1 VSRVT
6 AIPSQQQSNG
16 PNGLDSS
23 FGAASLSKSRLPVTS
38 LRDSAL
44 RDSGSREPS
53 SIAPVVLAIL
63 DGWGY
68 SHDEAHNA
76 IRAAATPVMDALWH
90 AYPHTLIEASGGAV
104 GLPDGQMGNS
114 EVGHLTIG
122 SGRIIR
128 QELVRISQAVKD
140 GSIAANPALNALA
153 DKLLANGHTLH
164 LIGLC
169 SDGGVHSHINH
180 LGGLLRWA
188 AARGLQDVCIHVITD
203 GRDTAPSSAPGFVA
217 QVLEQIQAAGVGR
230 IATLCGRYWAMDRDN
245 RWERTEKAYRLLSQS
260 SPLSDVGPVEAIEAS
275 YANNV
280 GDEFLE
286 PLRLSDDLITSGDG
300 LVCFNF
306 RPDRVRQL
314 IRALVLPTFD
324 NFERSLITDLDVV
337 TFTQYEK
344 GLPVAV
350 AFPPESLDGLLGQ
363 VVSEAGLRQF
373 RTAETEKYPHVTY
386 FMNGGIEQA
395 FPGED
400 RHLVPSP
407 RVATYDQSPAMSAEQ
422 LTDSCIA
429 AIQKGIYSLV
439 VINYANPD
447 MVGHTGQMQ
456 ATTEAVTTVDTC
468 VGRLMEATNR
478 SGGTLVITADHG
490 NAEVMEGPD
499 GRPWTAHTTNPV
511 PVILVEGEKR
521 KLPGHG
527 TDVQLRAGGG
537 LADIA
542 PTLLDI
548 LELPKPGNMSGLSL
562 VAPLGS
568 QSEPNRVAETLG
580 V

>member
-1 VSRVT
+1 MSGAFRNDQPIAT
-6 AIPSQQQSNG
+6 G
-16 PNGLDSS
+16 P
-23 FGAASLSKSRLPVTS
+23 V
-38 LRDSAL
+38 
-44 RDSGSREPS
+44 
-53 SIAPVVLAIL
+53 APVVLTIL

-68 SHDEAHNA
+68 RPDDAHNA
-76 IRAAATPVMDALWH
+76 IRAADTPVMDALWH
-90 AYPHTLIEASGGAV
+90 AYPHTLIEASGAAV
-104 GLPDGQMGNS
+104 GLPDDQMGNS

-128 QELVRISQAVKD
+128 QELVRIGQAVRD
-140 GSIAANPALNALA
+140 GSLSRNSALNALA
-153 DKLLANGHTLH
+153 DRLLANGGCLH
-164 LIGLC
+164 LVGLC
-169 SDGGVHSHINH
+169 SDGGVHSHVDH
-180 LGGLLRWA
+180 LGGLLQWA
-188 AARGLQDVCIHVITD
+188 AARGIKDVCVHVITD
-203 GRDTAPSSAPGFVA
+203 GRDTPPSSAPTYVA
-217 QVLEQIQAAGVGR
+217 RVEDLIAQAGVGR
-230 IATLCGRYWAMDRDN
+230 IATLCGRYWAMDRDH
-245 RWERTEKAYRLLSQS
+245 RWERTEKAYRLLSEA
-260 SPLSDVGPVEAIEAS
+260 GPVTAPSAASAISEAYAS
-275 YANNV
+275 GV
-280 GDEFLE
+280 EDEFIE
-286 PLRLSDDLITSGDG
+286 PVRLAEGTVKAGDG

-314 IRALVLPTFD
+314 IRAFVLPDFD
-324 NFERSLITDLDVV
+324 PFARERIEDLAVV

-363 VVSEAGLRQF
+363 VISEAGLRQF

-429 AIQKGIYSLV
+429 AINKGIYSLV

-447 MVGHTGQMQ
+447 MVGHTGQME
-456 ATTEAVTTVDTC
+456 ATTAAIATVDHC
-468 VGRLMEATNR
+468 VGRLLEATGR
-478 SGGTLVITADHG
+478 MGGTMLITADHG
-490 NAEVMEGPD
+490 NAEVMQGAD

-521 KLPGHG
+521 KLPGLANDIH
-527 TDVQLRAGGG
+527 LREHGG

-542 PTLLDI
+542 PTVLEILGLD
-548 LELPKPGNMSGLSL
+548 KPDKMSGESL
-562 VAPLGS
+562 IQAAGVG
-568 QSEPNRVAETLG
+568 QSPARIPQTLG

>member
-1 VSRVT
+1 VT
-6 AIPSQQQSNG
+6 TIPSQQQSTLNAG
-16 PNGLDSS
+16 SPPAFRES
-23 FGAASLSKSRLPVTS
+23 ASV
-38 LRDSAL
+38 
-44 RDSGSREPS
+44 
-53 SIAPVVLAIL
+53 APVVLAIL

-68 SHDEAHNA
+68 RHEDEHNA
-76 IRAAATPVMDALWH
+76 IRAASTPVMDALWH
-90 AYPHTLIEASGGAV
+90 AYPHTLIEASGAAV
-104 GLPDGQMGNS
+104 GLPDDQMGNS

-140 GSIAANPALNALA
+140 GSLAANPALNALA
-153 DKLLANGHTLH
+153 DGLIQRGGTLH

-169 SDGGVHSHINH
+169 SDGGVHSHITH
-180 LGGLLRWA
+180 LSGLLRWA
-188 AARGLQDVCIHVITD
+188 AARGLSDVCVHVITD
-203 GRDTAPSSAPGFVA
+203 GRDTDPSSAPRFVA
-217 QVLEQIQAAGVGR
+217 QVQDQISRAGVGR

-245 RWERTEKAYRLLSQS
+245 RWDRTEKAYRLYTEPAPISELS
-260 SPLSDVGPVEAIEAS
+260 PVNAIHAS
-275 YANNV
+275 YALDI

-286 PLRLSDDLITSGDG
+286 PLRLAEGLIEAGDA

-314 IRALVLPTFD
+314 IRALVVPEFD
-324 NFERSLITDLDVV
+324 GFEREAITPLDVV

-363 VVSEAGLRQF
+363 VVSESGLRQF

-407 RVATYDQSPAMSAEQ
+407 RVATYDQSPAMSASQ

-447 MVGHTGQMQ
+447 MVGHTGKMD
-456 ATTEAVTTVDTC
+456 ATTEAISTVDAC

-478 SGGTLVITADHG
+478 MGGTLLITADHG
-490 NAEVMEGPD
+490 NAETMEGPD

-527 TDVQLRAGGG
+527 TNVLLRDQGG

-542 PTLLDI
+542 PTI
-548 LELPKPGNMSGLSL
+548 LEILNLPKPATMSGASL
-562 VAPLGS
+562 VLPAGTTADASRIP
-568 QSEPNRVAETLG
+568 QTLG

>member
-1 VSRVT
+1 MSGAFRNDQPIAT
-6 AIPSQQQSNG
+6 G
-16 PNGLDSS
+16 P
-23 FGAASLSKSRLPVTS
+23 V
-38 LRDSAL
+38 
-44 RDSGSREPS
+44 
-53 SIAPVVLAIL
+53 APVVLTIL

-68 SHDEAHNA
+68 RPDDAHNA
-76 IRAAATPVMDALWH
+76 IRAADTPVMDALWH
-90 AYPHTLIEASGGAV
+90 AYPHTLIEASGAAV
-104 GLPDGQMGNS
+104 GLPDDQMGNS

-128 QELVRISQAVKD
+128 QELVRIGQAVRD
-140 GSIAANPALNALA
+140 GSLSRNSALNALA
-153 DKLLANGHTLH
+153 DRLLANGGCLH
-164 LIGLC
+164 LVGLC
-169 SDGGVHSHINH
+169 SDGGVHSHVDH
-180 LGGLLRWA
+180 LGGLLQWA
-188 AARGLQDVCIHVITD
+188 AARGIKDVCVHMITD
-203 GRDTAPSSAPGFVA
+203 GRDTPPSSAPTYVA
-217 QVLEQIQAAGVGR
+217 RVEDLIAEAGVGR
-230 IATLCGRYWAMDRDN
+230 IATLCGRYWAMDRDH
-245 RWERTEKAYRLLSQS
+245 RWERTEKAYRLLSEA
-260 SPLSDVGPVEAIEAS
+260 GPVTALSAASAISEAYAS
-275 YANNV
+275 GV
-280 GDEFLE
+280 EDEFIE
-286 PLRLSDDLITSGDG
+286 PVRLAEGTVKAGDG

-314 IRALVLPTFD
+314 IRAFVLPDFD
-324 NFERSLITDLDVV
+324 PFARERIEDLAVV

-363 VVSEAGLRQF
+363 VISEAGLRQF

-429 AIQKGIYSLV
+429 AINKGIYSLV

-447 MVGHTGQMQ
+447 MVGHTGQME
-456 ATTEAVTTVDTC
+456 ATTAAIATVDHC
-468 VGRLMEATNR
+468 VGRLLEATGR
-478 SGGTLVITADHG
+478 MGGTMLITADHG
-490 NAEVMEGPD
+490 NAEVMQGAD

-521 KLPGHG
+521 KLPGLANDIH
-527 TDVQLRAGGG
+527 LREHGG

-542 PTLLDI
+542 PTVLEILGLD
-548 LELPKPGNMSGLSL
+548 KPDKMSGESL
-562 VAPLGS
+562 IQAAGVG
-568 QSEPNRVAETLG
+568 QSPARIPQTLG

>member
-1 VSRVT
+1 MSRVT
-6 AIPSQQQSNG
+6 AIPSQQHSSG
-16 PNGLDSS
+16 PNAHDSS
-23 FGAASLSKSRLPVTS
+23 LSASSLSDSRLPVTS

-44 RDSGSREPS
+44 KDSASKQPS

-76 IRAAATPVMDALWH
+76 IRTAATPVMDALWH

-260 SPLSDVGPVEAIEAS
+260 SPLNDLGPVEAIEAS

-286 PLRLSDDLITSGDG
+286 PVRLSDDLITSGDG

-324 NFERSLITDLDVV
+324 NFERSLISDLDVV

-429 AIQKGIYSLV
+429 AIQKGTYSLV

-478 SGGTLVITADHG
+478 IGGTLVITADHG

-548 LELPKPGNMSGLSL
+548 LELPKPASMSGLSL